1 MSRFPKEI
9 ADFMEKF
16 SVGADEV
23 WPVPGGKA
31 YAVKHKALERIAI
44 AQKITFERP
53 AVIGCDLVE
62 KSMVVCVFGKMGERE
77 EWTFGEASPGNNKNQ
92 YFAAMTEKRAK
103 DRVILKLLSAHGDL
117 YSEDEADDFKQA
129 PRQNPHVTRP
139 ADILPTPEYD
149 QHGEIV
155 DNIPH
160 AESAQKLRVADQ
172 RPLFAALQKEAHA
185 FTDSKA
191 FLAWMKDEKTI
202 ARVADFKRDWQE
214 MFRGICKEHLAELRK
229 QEAGDDMR
237 MAG

>member
-1 MSRFPKEI
+1 MANRLPKEI
-9 ADFMEKF
+9 SEFMEKYG
-16 SVGADEV
+16 VGADEV

-31 YAVKHKALERIAI
+31 YAVKHKALERIAVTQRI
-44 AQKITFERP
+44 SFERP
-53 AVIGCDLVE
+53 AVIGCDLAE
-62 KSMVVCVFGKMGERE
+62 RSMVVCVFGKMGDRE

-117 YSEDEADDFKQA
+117 YSEDEAEDFKRA
-129 PRQNPHVTRP
+129 NPHVTR
-139 ADILPTPEYD
+139 ASDILPTAEYD
-149 QHGEIV
+149 DHGEIV

-160 AESAQKLRVADQ
+160 GEPSQKLRVADQ
-172 RPLFAALQKEAHA
+172 RPLFAAIQKEAHA
-185 FTDSKA
+185 FGDAKK

-202 ARVADFKRDWQE
+202 ARVADFKPDWQE
-214 MFRGICKEHLAELRK
+214 MFRGVCKEHLAALRT